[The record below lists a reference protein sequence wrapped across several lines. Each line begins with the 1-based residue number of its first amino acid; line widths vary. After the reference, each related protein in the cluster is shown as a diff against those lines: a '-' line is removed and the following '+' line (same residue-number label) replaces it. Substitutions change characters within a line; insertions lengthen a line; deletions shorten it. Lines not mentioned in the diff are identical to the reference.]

1 MKKKKKIPFFIK
13 FIVFFLLLSSLL
25 FSLLM
30 LYDSKIFKT
39 VVEISHI
46 QSKSTANTIIDH
58 AVQNTIKELN
68 ITSSDFF
75 IEKQQNSSSV
85 SVNTILINT
94 FCTAVSMGITQGMEQ
109 IADEYISIPIG
120 VITGIEMFSNIG
132 PHIPFYIKPMGIAS
146 VDYDTSFTAEG
157 INQINFKIWLN
168 VAMDIK
174 IVNPLRSE
182 TMSVSRKIMLVDTV
196 INGTVPERYTT
207 IGN

>member
-1 MKKKKKIPFFIK
+1 MKKNKKIPLCFKLFIS
-13 FIVFFLLLSSLL
+13 FLLLSCFL

-30 LYDSKIFKT
+30 LYDTKIFKA

-46 QSKSTANTIIDH
+46 QSKSTANTIIDN
-58 AVQNTIKELN
+58 AVQNTIKQLN

-75 IEKQQNSSSV
+75 IEKQQNTSSV

-94 FCTAVSMGITQGMEQ
+94 FCTTVSMAITQGMEQ
-109 IADEYISIPIG
+109 IADEYISIPLG
-120 VITGIEMFSNIG
+120 VITGIEMLSHAG
-132 PHIPFYIKPMGIAS
+132 PCIPFYLKPMGIAS
-146 VDYDTSFTAEG
+146 VDYETSFSSEG

-182 TMSVSRKIMLVDTV
+182 VISVSRKIMLVDT
-196 INGTVPERYTT
+196 ILNGTVPERYMT